1 MSSEYRYKQTG
12 THNELRHS
20 TQFIM
25 WNIFYFK
32 SHLLFNNI
40 YQFNCFFSIE
50 PLISAEYLQ
59 IFFYN
64 FHILLHFFKIVLSS
78 QFNLSLPFCFQL
90 FLMTLRTAGGASWS
104 TPDLCT
110 PGVSVFTS
118 PPYRDCACVC
128 DTFRSKRQ
136 ILFRIPLIQNALSVV
151 FLAIAF

>member
-1 MSSEYRYKQTG
+1 MNWVIQLNSLCGIYFTSNHIYCSTTYISS
-12 THNELRHS
+12 
-20 TQFIM
+20 IV
-25 WNIFYFK
+25 
-32 SHLLFNNI
+32 
-40 YQFNCFFSIE
+40 FFSIK

-118 PPYRDCACVC
+118 PPYRDCAGVC